1 MERVSA
7 PPQETLAARRRHA
20 ANLAGALWMVAAMAG
35 FTLEDAMIKGVS
47 STIPIAQI
55 LVTFGLGGALVFAGL
70 ARWAGESL
78 FTPEVLSFPMR
89 LRVVFEIAGR
99 LFYVLALAL
108 IPLSAATVILQAT
121 PVVVVAAAA
130 LVFGERVGWR
140 RWSAILLG
148 MGGVLVIVRPG
159 TDGFSILSLLAVAGM
174 LGFAGRDLASRA
186 APASLG
192 TNVLGFY
199 GFLAVAVAGVMASFW
214 SDAAFVLPERRA
226 WLLLA
231 GAVLCGV
238 CAYAC
243 LMKAMR
249 TGEVSAVT
257 PFRYVRLIFGVALG
271 VLLFGER
278 LTGSMLIGSAM
289 IVLSG
294 LFIMWR
300 SAKLP
305 ERG

>member
-7 PPQETLAARRRHA
+7 PPQETPAVRTRHA
-20 ANLAGALWMVAAMAG
+20 ANLVGALWMVVAMAG
-35 FTLEDAMIKGVS
+35 FTFEDALIKGAS
-47 STIPIAQI
+47 STVPIAQI
-55 LVTFGLGGALVFAGL
+55 LVTFGAGGALVFAGL

-130 LVFGERVGWR
+130 LVFGEPVGWR

-148 MGGVLVIVRPG
+148 MAGVLVIIRPG
-159 TDGFSILSLLAVAGM
+159 TDSFSMLSLLAVAGM

-186 APASLG
+186 APATLG

-199 GFLAVAVAGVMASFW
+199 GFLAVALAGVMVSFW
-214 SDAAFVLPERRA
+214 SDAPFVLPETRA
-226 WLLLA
+226 GLFLG

-271 VLLFGER
+271 VILFGER
-278 LTGSMLIGSAM
+278 LTTPMLLGSAM

-300 SAKLP
+300 SASK
-305 ERG
+305 GA

>member
-1 MERVSA
+1 MTRISA
-7 PPQETLAARRRHA
+7 SSQEAPFPRARHA
-20 ANLAGALWMVAAMAG
+20 ANLVGASWMVAAMAG

-47 STIPIAQI
+47 ASLPIAQI
-55 LVTFGLGGALVFAGL
+55 LLSFGLGGALVFACL

-89 LRVVFEIAGR
+89 LRVLFEISGR

-148 MGGVLVIVRPG
+148 MAGVLVIIRPG
-159 TDGFSILSLLAVAGM
+159 TDSFSMLSLLAVAGM

-186 APASLG
+186 APAALG
-192 TNVLGFY
+192 THVLGFY
-199 GFLAVAVAGVMASFW
+199 GFLAVTAAGVMVAVW
-214 SDAAFVLPERRA
+214 TDAGFVRPDGRA
-226 WLLLA
+226 CLLLA

-278 LTGSMLIGSAM
+278 LTPSMLLGSAM

-300 SAKLP
+300 SAARKT
-305 ERG
+305 